1 MKNTLMMLVAL
12 FVSTQVFAINGS
24 NECLR
29 FENDAVKVEA
39 IQFTADLL
47 NYDSVEAFCTA
58 DRLWD
63 LQVSH
68 APNFWPVGEEEDHH
82 VKLMLHYEYHSCTIY
97 YNQTQKKLSRQRCYN
112 TW

>member
-1 MKNTLMMLVAL
+1 MKHATLLIVAL
-12 FVSTQVFAINGS
+12 FLSASAFALNGS

-29 FENDAVKVEA
+29 FENDEAKVEA
-39 IQFTADLL
+39 IEFTADMLH
-47 NYDSVEAFCTA
+47 YDSALAFCTA
-58 DRLWD
+58 DNLWD

-82 VKLMLHYEYHSCTIY
+82 IKLMLHYEYHSCTIY
-97 YNQTQKKLSRQRCYN
+97 YNQTQKRLSRQRCYN